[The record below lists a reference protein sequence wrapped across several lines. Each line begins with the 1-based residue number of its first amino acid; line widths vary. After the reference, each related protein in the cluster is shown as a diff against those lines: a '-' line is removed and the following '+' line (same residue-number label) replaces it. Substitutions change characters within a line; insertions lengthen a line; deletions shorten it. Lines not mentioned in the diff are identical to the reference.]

1 MATHKHVSAAS
12 HRCLLLLSPVAR
24 VTAEAQAD
32 GRGGR
37 PPARPPHAPAAPR
50 GRRDGARATA
60 AAKIDAFADILW
72 TVEHA
77 GAAPVAASPSERL
90 AAFETW
96 TRVRVSYE
104 YLAATAIAAEGLDID
119 DEMAVLAL
127 RIERLGLDERF
138 CAAKL
143 DALVLHDRAF
153 AVAYDALE
161 REAIHET
168 FNEWNRVGV

>member
-1 MATHKHVSAAS
+1 MKHKPMVVAAA
-12 HRCLLLLSPVAR
+12 LLLAR
-24 VTAEAQAD
+24 PTPPPPRAAAAMAHAP
-32 GRGGR
+32 R
-37 PPARPPHAPAAPR
+37 PPP
-50 GRRDGARATA
+50 
-60 AAKIDAFADILW
+60 KIDAFADILW
-72 TVEHA
+72 AVEHA

-153 AVAYDALE
+153 AVAYEALE